1 MKCPDFCL
9 YFIQILIYHRS
20 TVLNDIETFRKYR
33 VSLRGI
39 FMEMKKGE
47 KMDRRVRKT
56 RAQLRA
62 GLARLM
68 QQKNIKEITVKEL
81 VDEID
86 INRSTFYLHYT
97 DIYQMLQS
105 IEDELM
111 EDILEA
117 IKEHPLDPGMK
128 GEGYSFAVQLFR
140 ILSANKDICAAL
152 MGPNGDMAFVEK
164 IEKLVED
171 AVLPELFTMFPQKV
185 NDIKYAYAFCIN
197 GCVGMIKCWLTGDS
211 DDTPEHM
218 AYLTHTIISEAP
230 RNFAAKVLN
239 SAQEGRTV

>member
-1 MKCPDFCL
+1 M
-9 YFIQILIYHRS
+9 
-20 TVLNDIETFRKYR
+20 ET
-33 VSLRGI
+33 
-39 FMEMKKGE
+39 KKGE

-105 IEDELM
+105 IEGELM

-128 GEGYSFAVQLFR
+128 EEGYSFAIQLFR
-140 ILSANKDICAAL
+140 ILAANKDICAAL

-171 AVLPELFTMFPQKV
+171 AVLPELFTMFPQNV
-185 NDIKYAYAFCIN
+185 NDIKYRSIHIFCSI
-197 GCVGMIKCWLTGDS
+197 
-211 DDTPEHM
+211 
-218 AYLTHTIISEAP
+218 
-230 RNFAAKVLN
+230 R
-239 SAQEGRTV
+239 

>member
-1 MKCPDFCL
+1 M
-9 YFIQILIYHRS
+9 
-20 TVLNDIETFRKYR
+20 ET
-33 VSLRGI
+33 
-39 FMEMKKGE
+39 KKGE

-81 VDEID
+81 VAEID

-105 IEDELM
+105 IEGELM
-111 EDILEA
+111 EEYANELRA
-117 IKEHPLDPGMK
+117 AGCKEHPLDPGMK
-128 GEGYSFAVQLFR
+128 EEGYSFAIQLFR
-140 ILSANKDICAAL
+140 ILAANKDICAAL

-171 AVLPELFTMFPQKV
+171 AVLPELFTMFPQNV

-218 AYLTHTIISEAP
+218 AYLTHNIVSEAP
-230 RNFAAKVLN
+230 RNFVAKVLN
-239 SAQEGRTV
+239 SAQERTTV

>member
-1 MKCPDFCL
+1 M
-9 YFIQILIYHRS
+9 
-20 TVLNDIETFRKYR
+20 ET
-33 VSLRGI
+33 
-39 FMEMKKGE
+39 KKGE

-105 IEDELM
+105 IEGELM

-128 GEGYSFAVQLFR
+128 EEGYSFAIQLFR
-140 ILSANKDICAAL
+140 ILAANKDICAAL

-171 AVLPELFTMFPQKV
+171 AVLPELFTMFPQNV

-218 AYLTHTIISEAP
+218 TYLAHNIVSEAP

-239 SAQEGRTV
+239 SAQERTTV

>member
-1 MKCPDFCL
+1 M
-9 YFIQILIYHRS
+9 
-20 TVLNDIETFRKYR
+20 ET
-33 VSLRGI
+33 
-39 FMEMKKGE
+39 KKGE

-105 IEDELM
+105 IEGELM

-128 GEGYSFAVQLFR
+128 EEGYSFAIQLFR
-140 ILSANKDICAAL
+140 ILAANKDICAAL

-171 AVLPELFTMFPQKV
+171 AVLPELLRCSHRMSTTS
-185 NDIKYAYAFCIN
+185 N
-197 GCVGMIKCWLTGDS
+197 
-211 DDTPEHM
+211 TPTLS
-218 AYLTHTIISEAP
+218 AST
-230 RNFAAKVLN
+230 AAW
-239 SAQEGRTV
+239 G

>member
-1 MKCPDFCL
+1 M
-9 YFIQILIYHRS
+9 
-20 TVLNDIETFRKYR
+20 ET
-33 VSLRGI
+33 
-39 FMEMKKGE
+39 KKGE

-62 GLARLM
+62 GLAKLM
-68 QQKNIKEITVKEL
+68 QEKNIKEITVKEL
-81 VDEID
+81 VDKID

-105 IEDELM
+105 IESELM
-111 EDILEA
+111 DEILEA

-128 GEGYSFAVQLFR
+128 EEGYSFAVQLFR
-140 ILSANKDICAAL
+140 ILAANKDICAAL

-164 IEKLVED
+164 IEKLVEN
-171 AVLPELFTMFPQKV
+171 AVLPELFTMFPQHV

-197 GCVGMIKCWLTGDS
+197 GCVGMIKCWLTGGS

-218 AYLTHTIISEAP
+218 AYLTHSMISEAP
-230 RNFAAKVLN
+230 RNFMAKAL
-239 SAQEGRTV
+239 SPAQSELPV

>member
-1 MKCPDFCL
+1 M
-9 YFIQILIYHRS
+9 
-20 TVLNDIETFRKYR
+20 ET
-33 VSLRGI
+33 
-39 FMEMKKGE
+39 KKGE

-68 QQKNIKEITVKEL
+68 QKKNIKEITVKEL

-239 SAQEGRTV
+239 SGQERATV

>member
-1 MKCPDFCL
+1 M
-9 YFIQILIYHRS
+9 
-20 TVLNDIETFRKYR
+20 ET
-33 VSLRGI
+33 
-39 FMEMKKGE
+39 KKGE

-68 QQKNIKEITVKEL
+68 QQKNIKEL

-105 IEDELM
+105 IEGELM

-128 GEGYSFAVQLFR
+128 EEGYSFAIQLFR
-140 ILSANKDICAAL
+140 ILAANKDICAAL

-171 AVLPELFTMFPQKV
+171 AVLPELFTMFPQNV

-218 AYLTHTIISEAP
+218 AYLTHNIVSEAP

-239 SAQEGRTV
+239 SAQERTTV

>member
-1 MKCPDFCL
+1 M
-9 YFIQILIYHRS
+9 
-20 TVLNDIETFRKYR
+20 ET
-33 VSLRGI
+33 
-39 FMEMKKGE
+39 KKGE
-47 KMDRRVRKT
+47 KMNSKGRKT

-105 IEDELM
+105 IEGELM

-128 GEGYSFAVQLFR
+128 EEGYSFAIQLFR
-140 ILSANKDICAAL
+140 ILAANKDICAAL

-171 AVLPELFTMFPQKV
+171 AVLPELFTMFPQNV

-211 DDTPEHM
+211 NDTPEHM
-218 AYLTHTIISEAP
+218 AYLTHNIVSEAP

-239 SAQEGRTV
+239 SAQERTTV

>member
-1 MKCPDFCL
+1 M
-9 YFIQILIYHRS
+9 
-20 TVLNDIETFRKYR
+20 ET
-33 VSLRGI
+33 
-39 FMEMKKGE
+39 KKGE

-97 DIYQMLQS
+97 DIYQG
-105 IEDELM
+105 ELM

-128 GEGYSFAVQLFR
+128 EEGYSFAIQLFR
-140 ILSANKDICAAL
+140 ILAANKDICAAL

-171 AVLPELFTMFPQKV
+171 AVLPELFTMFPQNV

-218 AYLTHTIISEAP
+218 AYLTHNIVSEAP

-239 SAQEGRTV
+239 SAHERTTV

>member
-1 MKCPDFCL
+1 MSGFL
-9 YFIQILIYHRS
+9 FIFSSDIILIYHQS

>member
-1 MKCPDFCL
+1 M
-9 YFIQILIYHRS
+9 
-20 TVLNDIETFRKYR
+20 ET
-33 VSLRGI
+33 
-39 FMEMKKGE
+39 KKGE

-105 IEDELM
+105 IEGELM

-128 GEGYSFAVQLFR
+128 EEGYSFAIQLFR
-140 ILSANKDICAAL
+140 ILAANKDFCAAL
-152 MGPNGDMAFVEK
+152 WKRLKNWSRT
-164 IEKLVED
+164 
-171 AVLPELFTMFPQKV
+171 LF
-185 NDIKYAYAFCIN
+185 C
-197 GCVGMIKCWLTGDS
+197 
-211 DDTPEHM
+211 
-218 AYLTHTIISEAP
+218 
-230 RNFAAKVLN
+230 RNFLRCSHRMSTTSNTPTLSASTAAW
-239 SAQEGRTV
+239 G

>member
-1 MKCPDFCL
+1 MSGFLFIFYSDFV
-9 YFIQILIYHRS
+9 LIYHRS
-20 TVLNDIETFRKYR
+20 TVRNDIETFRKYR

-68 QQKNIKEITVKEL
+68 QQKSIKEITVKEL

-128 GEGYSFAVQLFR
+128 GEGYAFAVQLFR

>member
-1 MKCPDFCL
+1 
-9 YFIQILIYHRS
+9 
-20 TVLNDIETFRKYR
+20 
-33 VSLRGI
+33 
-39 FMEMKKGE
+39 MEMKKGE

-197 GCVGMIKCWLTGDS
+197 VCVGMIKCWLTGDS

>member
-1 MKCPDFCL
+1 MD
-9 YFIQILIYHRS
+9 
-20 TVLNDIETFRKYR
+20 V
-33 VSLRGI
+33 
-39 FMEMKKGE
+39 KKNE

-62 GLARLM
+62 GLAKLM

-105 IEDELM
+105 IESELM

-117 IKEHPLDPGMK
+117 IKEHPLDPGMQK
-128 GEGYSFAVQLFR
+128 EGYSFAVQLFR
-140 ILSANKDICAAL
+140 ILAANKEICAAL

-171 AVLPELFTMFPQKV
+171 AVLPELFTMFPQNI
-185 NDIKYAYAFCIN
+185 NDIKYGYAFCIN
-197 GCVGMIKCWLTGDS
+197 GCVGMIRRWLTDGS

-218 AYLTHTIISEAP
+218 AYLTHNMISEAP
-230 RNFAAKVLN
+230 RNFMTKILN
-239 SAQEGRTV
+239 PDRIAD

>member
-1 MKCPDFCL
+1 M
-9 YFIQILIYHRS
+9 
-20 TVLNDIETFRKYR
+20 ET
-33 VSLRGI
+33 
-39 FMEMKKGE
+39 KKGE

-97 DIYQMLQS
+97 DIYQMLQR
-105 IEDELM
+105 IEGELM

-128 GEGYSFAVQLFR
+128 EEGYSFAIQLFR
-140 ILSANKDICAAL
+140 ILAANKDIC
-152 MGPNGDMAFVEK
+152 GTDGTERR
-164 IEKLVED
+164 
-171 AVLPELFTMFPQKV
+171 
-185 NDIKYAYAFCIN
+185 YGFC
-197 GCVGMIKCWLTGDS
+197 GKD
-211 DDTPEHM
+211 
-218 AYLTHTIISEAP
+218 
-230 RNFAAKVLN
+230 
-239 SAQEGRTV
+239 

>member
-1 MKCPDFCL
+1 
-9 YFIQILIYHRS
+9 
-20 TVLNDIETFRKYR
+20 
-33 VSLRGI
+33 
-39 FMEMKKGE
+39 
-47 KMDRRVRKT
+47 MDRRVRKT

-105 IEDELM
+105 IEGELM

-128 GEGYSFAVQLFR
+128 EEGYSFVHPAVSDSGCQQGYLCGTDGTERRYGFCGKE
-140 ILSANKDICAAL
+140 LKNQ
-152 MGPNGDMAFVEK
+152 
-164 IEKLVED
+164 VED
-171 AVLPELFTMFPQKV
+171 AVLPELFTMFPQNV

-218 AYLTHTIISEAP
+218 AYLTHNIVSEAP

-239 SAQEGRTV
+239 SAQERTTV

>member
-1 MKCPDFCL
+1 MLKQEWKSLFHNK
-9 YFIQILIYHRS
+9 ILLLVVIVIALIPAIY
-20 TVLNDIETFRKYR
+20 
-33 VSLRGI
+33 
-39 FMEMKKGE
+39 
-47 KMDRRVRKT
+47 
-56 RAQLRA
+56 A
-62 GLARLM
+62 GLFLASMWDPYGNVDKLPVAIV
-68 QQKNIKEITVKEL
+68 NEDEPAEYGDTTLTVGDQL

-105 IEDELM
+105 IEGELM

-128 GEGYSFAVQLFR
+128 EEGYSFAIQLFR
-140 ILSANKDICAAL
+140 ILAANKDICAAL

-171 AVLPELFTMFPQKV
+171 AVLPELFTMFPQNV

-218 AYLTHTIISEAP
+218 AYLTHNIISEAP

-239 SAQEGRTV
+239 SAQERTTV

>member
-1 MKCPDFCL
+1 M
-9 YFIQILIYHRS
+9 
-20 TVLNDIETFRKYR
+20 ET
-33 VSLRGI
+33 
-39 FMEMKKGE
+39 KKGE

-68 QQKNIKEITVKEL
+68 QQKNIKEITVKENWWMRL
-81 VDEID
+81 IS
-86 INRSTFYLHYT
+86 NRSTFYLRYT

-105 IEDELM
+105 IEGELM

-128 GEGYSFAVQLFR
+128 EEGYSFAIQLFR
-140 ILSANKDICAAL
+140 ILAANKDICASL

-171 AVLPELFTMFPQKV
+171 AVLPELFTMFPQNV

-218 AYLTHTIISEAP
+218 AYLTHNIVSEAP

-239 SAQEGRTV
+239 SAQEKTTV

>member
-1 MKCPDFCL
+1 M
-9 YFIQILIYHRS
+9 
-20 TVLNDIETFRKYR
+20 ET
-33 VSLRGI
+33 
-39 FMEMKKGE
+39 KKGE

-68 QQKNIKEITVKEL
+68 QKKNIKEITVKEL

-128 GEGYSFAVQLFR
+128 EEGYSFAIQLFR
-140 ILSANKDICAAL
+140 ILAANKDICAAL

>member
-1 MKCPDFCL
+1 
-9 YFIQILIYHRS
+9 
-20 TVLNDIETFRKYR
+20 
-33 VSLRGI
+33 
-39 FMEMKKGE
+39 
-47 KMDRRVRKT
+47 
-56 RAQLRA
+56 
-62 GLARLM
+62 M

-105 IEDELM
+105 IEGELM

-128 GEGYSFAVQLFR
+128 EEGYSFAIQLFR
-140 ILSANKDICAAL
+140 ILAANKDICAAL

-171 AVLPELFTMFPQKV
+171 AVLPELFTMFPQNV

-218 AYLTHTIISEAP
+218 AYLTHNIISEAP

-239 SAQEGRTV
+239 SAQERTTV

>member
-1 MKCPDFCL
+1 M
-9 YFIQILIYHRS
+9 
-20 TVLNDIETFRKYR
+20 ET
-33 VSLRGI
+33 
-39 FMEMKKGE
+39 KKGE

-171 AVLPELFTMFPQKV
+171 TVLPELFTMFPQKV

>member
-1 MKCPDFCL
+1 
-9 YFIQILIYHRS
+9 
-20 TVLNDIETFRKYR
+20 
-33 VSLRGI
+33 
-39 FMEMKKGE
+39 
-47 KMDRRVRKT
+47 
-56 RAQLRA
+56 
-62 GLARLM
+62 M

-105 IEDELM
+105 IEGELM

-128 GEGYSFAVQLFR
+128 EEGYSFAIQLFR
-140 ILSANKDICAAL
+140 ILAANKDICAAL

-171 AVLPELFTMFPQKV
+171 AVLPELFTMFPQNV

-218 AYLTHTIISEAP
+218 AYLTHNIVSEAP
-230 RNFAAKVLN
+230 RNFATKVLN
-239 SAQEGRTV
+239 SAQERTTV

>member
-1 MKCPDFCL
+1 M
-9 YFIQILIYHRS
+9 
-20 TVLNDIETFRKYR
+20 ET
-33 VSLRGI
+33 
-39 FMEMKKGE
+39 KKGE

-105 IEDELM
+105 IEGELM

-128 GEGYSFAVQLFR
+128 EEGYSFAIQLFR
-140 ILSANKDICAAL
+140 ILAANKDICAAL

-171 AVLPELFTMFPQKV
+171 AVLPELFTMFPQNV

-197 GCVGMIKCWLTGDS
+197 GCVGMIKCWLTGDPTI
-211 DDTPEHM
+211 TPEHM
-218 AYLTHTIISEAP
+218 AYLTPQYYFRGAS
-230 RNFAAKVLN
+230 
-239 SAQEGRTV
+239 

>member
-1 MKCPDFCL
+1 M
-9 YFIQILIYHRS
+9 
-20 TVLNDIETFRKYR
+20 ET
-33 VSLRGI
+33 
-39 FMEMKKGE
+39 KKGE

-105 IEDELM
+105 IEGELM

-128 GEGYSFAVQLFR
+128 EEGYSFAIQLFR
-140 ILSANKDICAAL
+140 ILAANKDICAAL

-164 IEKLVED
+164 IEANELVE
-171 AVLPELFTMFPQKV
+171 AYERGELNGKLKEIAATLDEESNPIIMLA
-185 NDIKYAYAFCIN
+185 KY
-197 GCVGMIKCWLTGDS
+197 K
-211 DDTPEHM
+211 
-218 AYLTHTIISEAP
+218 
-230 RNFAAKVLN
+230 K
-239 SAQEGRTV
+239 

>member
-1 MKCPDFCL
+1 
-9 YFIQILIYHRS
+9 
-20 TVLNDIETFRKYR
+20 
-33 VSLRGI
+33 
-39 FMEMKKGE
+39 MEMKKGE

-239 SAQEGRTV
+239 SGQERATV

>member
-1 MKCPDFCL
+1 M
-9 YFIQILIYHRS
+9 
-20 TVLNDIETFRKYR
+20 ET
-33 VSLRGI
+33 
-39 FMEMKKGE
+39 KKGE

-105 IEDELM
+105 IEGELM

-128 GEGYSFAVQLFR
+128 EEGYSFAIQLFR
-140 ILSANKDICAAL
+140 ILAANKDICAAL

-171 AVLPELFTMFPQKV
+171 AVLPELFTMFPQNV

-218 AYLTHTIISEAP
+218 ASEITFLSNRFLLRLYSFSAC
-230 RNFAAKVLN
+230 AKEVSSSSFFLIK
-239 SAQEGRTV
+239 

>member
-1 MKCPDFCL
+1 
-9 YFIQILIYHRS
+9 
-20 TVLNDIETFRKYR
+20 
-33 VSLRGI
+33 
-39 FMEMKKGE
+39 MEMKKGE

-56 RAQLRA
+56 RAQIRA

-128 GEGYSFAVQLFR
+128 GEGYSFAAQLFR

>member
-1 MKCPDFCL
+1 MSGFLFIFYSDFV
-9 YFIQILIYHRS
+9 LIYHRS

>member
-1 MKCPDFCL
+1 
-9 YFIQILIYHRS
+9 
-20 TVLNDIETFRKYR
+20 
-33 VSLRGI
+33 
-39 FMEMKKGE
+39 MEMKKGE

-239 SAQEGRTV
+239 SGQEGRTV

>member
-1 MKCPDFCL
+1 
-9 YFIQILIYHRS
+9 
-20 TVLNDIETFRKYR
+20 
-33 VSLRGI
+33 
-39 FMEMKKGE
+39 MEMKKGE

-68 QQKNIKEITVKEL
+68 QKKNIKEITVKEL